1 MRRWLKR
8 ALVTSSVTCAL
19 GVGLIGFAHTKAGRP
34 LLGWLQGAP
43 GCPALEGQADA
54 AAIEAYRTQTLQKH
68 LADANAEARTTPA
81 LSFSLGKATRDD
93 VQAFAAK
100 HHASCKE
107 TASQAALK
115 CEGFDAAA
123 QVSDVYAQF
132 DTEGRLVALDAFS
145 TLAPQAAVAYFEQRK
160 QALSRD
166 VGPATKQSGVKPVT
180 AELATAYSRSG
191 VEFAYKR
198 YNAKLSVMNFGKR
211 GIQVREQ
218 YQWLAPA
225 ELAAR

>member
-43 GCPALEGQADA
+43 GCPVGEGKADP
-54 AAIEAYRTQTLQKH
+54 AAIEAYRTRTLQKS
-68 LADANAEARTTPA
+68 LAHASAEAHATPA
-81 LSFSLGKATRDD
+81 LGFSLGQSTRNE
-93 VQAFAAK
+93 VRAFAEQ
-100 HHASCKE
+100 HHGTCKE

-115 CEGFDAAA
+115 CSGFDAAA
-123 QVSDVYAQF
+123 QVTDVYAQF

-145 TLAPQAAVAYFEQRK
+145 TLSPDGAVAYFEQRK
-160 QALSRD
+160 LALTRE
-166 VGPATKQSGVKPVT
+166 VGPATKQSGVRPVT
-180 AELATAYSRSG
+180 AELGKPYARSG

-198 YNAKLSVMNFGKR
+198 YSAKLSVMNFGKR

-218 YQWLAPA
+218 YQWLAPS